1 MLDLAI
7 VGSGSGNSLLTPF
20 WDDKQVAIAE
30 SGVFGGTCLNVGC
43 IPTKMFVRPA
53 QLARTTEEA
62 SRLNVQLPFGAADFA
77 AIRDRIFSR
86 IDPISSGGMDYR
98 QQAANIRLLR
108 HVQLLDEHTL
118 QTEDGERIQA
128 RQIVLAAGSRPVLPQ
143 IEGIE
148 LPGVHTSE
156 TIMRIEQP
164 RRLAVIG
171 AGFIACE
178 SASIFSGLGTEVI
191 QLVRGTRLLKYLDEE
206 MCEAFN
212 EQVSWPVQFDALP
225 QRITR
230 AGEELTVH
238 TGAGAFTVDAVLV
251 ATGRRP
257 NSEFTAPAGI
267 DLHEDGRVKVDEYQ
281 RVLRGGEPVQGLY
294 ALGDICSEQ
303 QLKHAANYQA
313 RVVAHNLEHPQQ
325 LRAASRRAVPA
336 AVFTHPEIAHVGLT
350 EAEARD
356 QVGEHLTVKTQKYGD
371 TAYGWAM
378 EDTEG
383 LFKVLADKRDG
394 RILGAHVIGYEAANL
409 IQPLVTAMNLKIEAH
424 QMARGQYWIHPAL
437 MEVAENALLGL
448 DVPDSGEL

>member
-1 MLDLAI
+1 MVDLAI

-30 SGVFGGTCLNVGC
+30 SGIFGGTCLNVGC

-62 SRLNVQLPFGAADFA
+62 ARLNVTLPVGIADFQ

-86 IDPISSGGMDYR
+86 IDPISAGGRDYR
-98 QQAANIRLLR
+98 RQAKNVRLLG

-118 QTEDGERIQA
+118 QTEDGEQIHAQ
-128 RQIVLAAGSRPVLPQ
+128 QIVLAAGSRPVLPP
-143 IEGIE
+143 IEGID
-148 LPGVHTSE
+148 LPGVHTSD
-156 TIMRIEQP
+156 TIMRIDQP

-178 SASIFSGLGTEVI
+178 FASIFSGLGTEVI
-191 QLVRGTRLLKYLDEE
+191 QLVRGQRLLKYLDEE
-206 MCEAFN
+206 ICEAFN
-212 EQVSWPVQFDALP
+212 EQAGWPVQFGASLE
-225 QRITR
+225 RITR
-230 AGEELTVH
+230 EGEELTVH

-251 ATGRRP
+251 ATGRTP
-257 NSEFTAPAGI
+257 NTEFTAPAGL
-267 DLHEDGRVKVDEYQ
+267 DLDEGRRLKVDEYQ
-281 RVLRGGEPVQGLY
+281 RVLRGGKPVEGLY
-294 ALGDICSEQ
+294 ALGDVSSEH

-313 RVVAHNLEHPQQ
+313 RVVAHNLEHPQK
-325 LRAASRRAVPA
+325 LRPNSQRAIPA
-336 AVFTHPEIAHVGLT
+336 AIFTHPEIAYVGLT

-356 QVGEHLTVKTQKYGD
+356 AVGEHLTVKTQKFGD

-378 EDTEG
+378 EDSEG
-383 LFKVLADKRDG
+383 LFKVLADRRDG

-409 IQPLVTAMNLKIEAH
+409 IQPLITAMNLGIDAH
-424 QMARGQYWIHPAL
+424 RMARGQYWIHPAL

-448 DVPDSGEL
+448 DVPDSGQL

>member
-1 MLDLAI
+1 MVDLAI
-7 VGSGSGNSLLTPF
+7 VGSGSGNSLLTPY
-20 WDDKQVAIAE
+20 WEGKQVAIAE

-53 QLARTTEEA
+53 QLARTRQEA
-62 SRLNVQLPFGAADFA
+62 ARLNVELPAGRADFA
-77 AIRDRIFSR
+77 AIRERIFSR
-86 IDPISSGGMDYR
+86 IDPISAGGRDYR
-98 QQAANIRLLR
+98 EQAQNVRLLG
-108 HVQLLDEHTL
+108 HVQLLDGHTL
-118 QTEDGERIQA
+118 RTEEGEEIHAQ
-128 RQIVLAAGSRPVLPQ
+128 QIVLAAGSRPVLPQ
-143 IEGIE
+143 IEGID
-148 LPGVHTSE
+148 LPGVHTSD
-156 TIMRIEQP
+156 TIMRIDQP

-178 SASIFSGLGTEVI
+178 FASIFSGLGTEVI

-206 MCEAFN
+206 ICEAFN
-212 EQVSWPVQFDALP
+212 QQVSWPVQFDAQP
-225 QRITR
+225 QRITE
-230 AGEELTVH
+230 AGGELSVH
-238 TGAGAFTVDAVLV
+238 TSAGTFAVDAVLV
-251 ATGRRP
+251 ATGRQP
-257 NSEFTAPAGI
+257 NSEFTAPAGL

-281 RVLRGGEPVQGLY
+281 RVLRGGEPVAGLY

-313 RVVAHNLEHPQQ
+313 RVVAHNLEHPQD
-325 LRAASRRAVPA
+325 LRTASQRAVPA

-350 EAEARD
+350 EAEARE
-356 QVGEHLTVKTQKYGD
+356 QIGEHLTVKTQKYGD

-378 EDTEG
+378 EDAEG

-409 IQPLVTAMNLKIEAH
+409 IQPLVTAMNLGIDAH
-424 QMARGQYWIHPAL
+424 KMARGQYWIHPAL